1 MENQTAPTINL
12 ELTVEE
18 FNFLH
23 ALLGDLPTKT
33 NAWVLRNNIERQAQ
47 VQAHARW
54 VVLPQS
60 GHAPMWDQVDAVVNE
75 TISLVQSVNR

>member
-1 MENQTAPTINL
+1 MENQTAPVSAPTINL

-47 VQAHARW
+47 MQAQAKNIP
-54 VVLPQS
+54 VADPNK
-60 GHAPMWDQVDAVVNE
+60 AAAEPAAE
-75 TISLVQSVNR
+75 

>member
-47 VQAHARW
+47 VQAQAKNIP
-54 VVLPQS
+54 VADPNA
-60 GHAPMWDQVDAVVNE
+60 APATPAAE
-75 TISLVQSVNR
+75 

>member
-1 MENQTAPTINL
+1 MENQTTPTINL

-47 VQAHARW
+47 VQAQAKNIP
-54 VVLPQS
+54 VADPNA
-60 GHAPMWDQVDAVVNE
+60 APATPAAE
-75 TISLVQSVNR
+75 

>member
-47 VQAHARW
+47 VQAQAKNIP
-54 VVLPQS
+54 VADPNA
-60 GHAPMWDQVDAVVNE
+60 APTTPAAE
-75 TISLVQSVNR
+75 

>member
-1 MENQTAPTINL
+1 MENQATPTINL

-47 VQAHARW
+47 AQA
-54 VVLPQS
+54 QS
-60 GHAPMWDQVDAVVNE
+60 KGIPVADPNAAPTAPAAE
-75 TISLVQSVNR
+75 

>member
-47 VQAHARW
+47 MQAQAKNIP
-54 VVLPQS
+54 VADPNKAAAES
-60 GHAPMWDQVDAVVNE
+60 AAE
-75 TISLVQSVNR
+75 

>member
-1 MENQTAPTINL
+1 MENQTAPTISL

-47 VQAHARW
+47 VQAQAKNIP
-54 VVLPQS
+54 VADPNA
-60 GHAPMWDQVDAVVNE
+60 APATPAAE
-75 TISLVQSVNR
+75 

>member
-12 ELTVEE
+12 ELTVDE

-47 VQAHARW
+47 VQAQAKNIP
-54 VVLPQS
+54 VADPNA
-60 GHAPMWDQVDAVVNE
+60 APATPAAE
-75 TISLVQSVNR
+75 

>member
-1 MENQTAPTINL
+1 MENQAAPTINL

-47 VQAHARW
+47 VQAQAKNIP
-54 VVLPQS
+54 VADPNAAT
-60 GHAPMWDQVDAVVNE
+60 APAAE
-75 TISLVQSVNR
+75 